1 MSIIVEDG
9 TGKIDANSYVDLSFA
24 DAYFTERANSVWQSY
39 FDNKKEAALIR
50 ATDYIEMRFG
60 SQFSGSRL
68 YPDNPQ
74 LLSFPR
80 KDSNGNPIGSYI
92 YDIIDPTLII
102 GISTPTAIKRATCEY
117 AVRAIVGEL
126 ITDTSNVEVVNTRV
140 KIGSIEKET
149 TYPSTIRQ
157 PKQFASYPAADLLI
171 KPYLKS
177 NSSQLV
183 RS

>member
-1 MSIIVEDG
+1 MAFVVEDG
-9 TGKIDANSYVDLSFA
+9 TGKVDSNSYITVADAN
-24 DAYFTERANSVWQSY
+24 AYFTERGLFAWDNY
-39 FDNKKEAALIR
+39 FDDAKQSALIL
-50 ATDYIEMRFG
+50 ATDYIEMRYG

-74 LLSFPR
+74 ALSFPR
-80 KDSNGNPIGSYI
+80 KDVNNVVVSM
-92 YDIIDPTLII
+92 T
-102 GISTPTAIKRATCEY
+102 GIERATCEY
-117 AVRAIVGEL
+117 AYRAIQGSLVK
-126 ITDTSNVEVVNTRV
+126 DTASDAAISTRV

-149 TYPSTIRQ
+149 NFASNSKRSDM
-157 PKQFASYPAADLLI
+157 FASYPTADLLI

>member
-1 MSIIVEDG
+1 MSFTVEDG
-9 TGKIDANSYVDLSFA
+9 TGKVDANSYVDVAFA
-24 DAYFTERANSVWQSY
+24 NAYFIERDNSVWDSY
-39 FDNKKEAALIR
+39 FDDKKQAALIR

-74 LLSFPR
+74 ALSFPR
-80 KDSNGNPIGSYI
+80 KDASSVSIG
-92 YDIIDPTLII
+92 L
-102 GISTPTAIKRATCEY
+102 PTAIKRATCEY
-117 AVRAIVGEL
+117 AVRSIVADL
-126 ITDTSNVEVVNTRV
+126 VADKSNAEGVSTRV

-149 TYPSTIRQ
+149 TYPFTPRPS
-157 PKQFASYPAADLLI
+157 KEFASYPTADLLI